1 MQTTYRAPRPAAA
14 CAAIAMLLAAAAW
27 PGHATDAPPDA
38 HATPAWRD
46 TSLGFDQRAA
56 DLVSRMTLD
65 EKIAQMQNAATAIPR
80 LGVPAY
86 DWWNEALHGVARAG
100 TATVFPQAIGLAAT
114 FDVPLMHQVAT
125 AISDEARAKHAA
137 FVREGKRERYQGL
150 TFWSPNINIFR
161 DPRWGRGQE
170 TYGEDPYLTA
180 RMGVAFVD
188 GLQGDDPAYRKLD
201 ATAKHFA
208 VHSGPESERHHF
220 DARPSERDLYETYLP
235 AFQALVQEAHV
246 DAVMSAYN
254 RVDGA
259 PATGSKRLLGDI
271 LRSGWGF
278 KGYVVSD
285 CGAVADIFQHH
296 KLVGTAEQAAAL
308 AVSGGVDLNCGTTYA
323 SLAKAVHDGLVDASV
338 IDTAVQRLM
347 LARFRLGM
355 FDPPAKL
362 PWSHLPELS
371 AQLPAHGALARTA
384 ARESMVLLKND
395 GLLPLPRTLKRVAVI
410 GPTADSVAALLGNYH
425 GTPRAPVTVL
435 AGIREALPG
444 AQVDYVQGADLVEG
458 VEHPV
463 EAEQFQAAL
472 DAARRAEVVVFVG
485 GLTADIEGEEMP
497 VHAPGFDGG
506 DRTSLRLPAP
516 QLKLLKALQATGKP
530 VVLVLTT
537 GSALAVNWAAQK
549 LPAILLAWYPG
560 QAGGQAV
567 ADVLFG
573 DADPAGRLPVT
584 FYTGVQQLPPFDD
597 YAMKGRTYRYFDG
610 RPLFPFGYGLSYT
623 RFDYADLQ
631 LDRTALDAGQSM
643 RITLTVKNTGRRAG
657 DEVVQLYLRAL
668 DAPHARAIKSLRGIR
683 RISLKA
689 GEQRVVS
696 FDITP
701 QADLRYYD
709 DAQHG
714 YAVDPGRYQV
724 QVGASSADIRLTG
737 DFSVKR

>member
-1 MQTTYRAPRPAAA
+1 
-14 CAAIAMLLAAAAW
+14 
-27 PGHATDAPPDA
+27 
-38 HATPAWRD
+38 
-46 TSLGFDQRAA
+46 
-56 DLVSRMTLD
+56 
-65 EKIAQMQNAATAIPR
+65 
-80 LGVPAY
+80 
-86 DWWNEALHGVARAG
+86 
-100 TATVFPQAIGLAAT
+100 
-114 FDVPLMHQVAT
+114 
-125 AISDEARAKHAA
+125 
-137 FVREGKRERYQGL
+137 
-150 TFWSPNINIFR
+150 
-161 DPRWGRGQE
+161 
-170 TYGEDPYLTA
+170 
-180 RMGVAFVD
+180 
-188 GLQGDDPAYRKLD
+188 
-201 ATAKHFA
+201 
-208 VHSGPESERHHF
+208 
-220 DARPSERDLYETYLP
+220 
-235 AFQALVQEAHV
+235 
-246 DAVMSAYN
+246 
-254 RVDGA
+254 
-259 PATGSKRLLGDI
+259 
-271 LRSGWGF
+271 
-278 KGYVVSD
+278 
-285 CGAVADIFQHH
+285 
-296 KLVGTAEQAAAL
+296 
-308 AVSGGVDLNCGTTYA
+308 
-323 SLAKAVHDGLVDASV
+323 
-338 IDTAVQRLM
+338 M

-395 GLLPLPRTLKRVAVI
+395 GLLPLSKTLKRVAVI

-435 AGIREALPG
+435 AGIREALPR

-530 VVLVLTT
+530 LVLVLTT

-560 QAGGQAV
+560 QAGGHAV

-610 RPLFPFGYGLSYT
+610 HPLFPFGYGLSYT
-623 RFDYADLQ
+623 HFDYADVH
-631 LDRTALDAGQSM
+631 LDRIALDAGQSM

-683 RISLKA
+683 RISLQA

-701 QADLRYYD
+701 QTDLRYYD
-709 DAQHG
+709 DAQHA

>member
-1 MQTTYRAPRPAAA
+1 MQTTYRAPRPAAI
-14 CAAIAMLLAAAAW
+14 CATIAMLLAAAC
-27 PGHATDAPPDA
+27 PGHATDATRAGD
-38 HATPAWRD
+38 ATPTWRD
-46 TSLGFDQRAA
+46 TSLSFDQRAA
-56 DLVSRMTLD
+56 DMVSRMTLE

-125 AISDEARAKHAA
+125 AISDEARAKHRQ
-137 FVREGKRERYQGL
+137 FLREGKRERYQGL

-188 GLQGDDPAYRKLD
+188 GLQGDDPTYRKLD
-201 ATAKHFA
+201 ATAKHFV

-458 VEHPV
+458 VKHPV
-463 EAEQFQAAL
+463 DAGQFEAAV
-472 DAARRAEVVVFVG
+472 DAARRAEVAIFVG

-506 DRTSLRLPAP
+506 DRTSLQLPAP

-537 GSALAVNWAAQK
+537 GSALAVNWAEQK

-560 QAGGQAV
+560 QAGGHAV

-610 RPLFPFGYGLSYT
+610 HPLFPFGYGLSYT
-623 RFDYADLQ
+623 QFDYADLH

-643 RITLTVKNTGRRAG
+643 RITLTVKNTGQRAG

-689 GEQRVVS
+689 GEQRAVS

-701 QADLRYYD
+701 QTDLKYYD
-709 DAQHG
+709 DAQHA